1 MRMSAAKVAVET
13 GPGVE
18 SVSFDAQE
26 DWTKAYETLRK
37 ESGGRG
43 YKARKKTEK
52 KIRATATGRSLA
64 ETGRTKQF
72 NFKALPVV
80 HNAVTEV
87 AAGEGITI
95 SEWMEKNLAQVLNL
109 EI

>member
-1 MRMSAAKVAVET
+1 MRTSAAKVAVET
-13 GPGVE
+13 DPGDE
-18 SVSFDAQE
+18 SISFDAQE

-37 ESGGRG
+37 ETGGRG

-80 HNAVTEV
+80 HSAVTEV
-87 AAGEGITI
+87 AAVEGITI
-95 SEWMEKNLAQVLNL
+95 SEWMERIIAQALNL

>member
-13 GPGVE
+13 DPGAE
-18 SVSFDAQE
+18 SISFDEQD
-26 DWTKAYETLRK
+26 DWTKAYQTLRK
-37 ESGGRG
+37 ETGGRG

-72 NFKALPVV
+72 NFKALPEV
-80 HNAVTEV
+80 HRAVTE
-87 AAGEGITI
+87 AAEGEGITI
-95 SEWMEKNLAQVLNL
+95 SEWMEKIISQALNL

>member
-1 MRMSAAKVAVET
+1 MRTGAAKVAVET
-13 GPGVE
+13 DPGAE
-18 SVSFDAQE
+18 SISFDAQ
-26 DWTKAYETLRK
+26 DNWTKAYETLRK

-43 YKARKKTEK
+43 YKTRKKTEK

-72 NFKALPVV
+72 NFKALPEV
-80 HNAVTEV
+80 HRAVTE
-87 AAGEGITI
+87 AAEGEGITI
-95 SEWMEKNLAQVLNL
+95 SEWMEKIISQALNL

>member
-1 MRMSAAKVAVET
+1 MRTSVARATVET
-13 GPGVE
+13 DIGAE
-18 SVSFDAQE
+18 DVSFDAPD
-26 DWTKAYETLRK
+26 DWTKAYETLTKQR
-37 ESGGRG
+37 GGRG

-72 NFKALPVV
+72 NFKALPEV
-80 HNAVTEV
+80 HRAVTE
-87 AAGEGITI
+87 AAEMDGITI
-95 SEWMEKNLAQVLNL
+95 SEWMEKTVAQVLNL